1 MKYLIPC
8 VLAAVSPVF
17 SQAGDCRK
25 PFVADLAA
33 GGNVSLTLR
42 AGQIEVVGMR
52 RDGIRVTCD
61 IANRTDA
68 SRVKISFAAGRIRV
82 QGGPDNGVNYKIEVP
97 EKTGVVI
104 RATAGDMQVRGL
116 VGDKDIEL
124 KAGNLTVDVGDPA
137 LYRVAEGHVMAG
149 SISASPFGSQKD
161 GLFRSFRKDNSS
173 GQYRLRA
180 ELLAGNLTLK

>member
-1 MKYLIPC
+1 M
-8 VLAAVSPVF
+8 
-17 SQAGDCRK
+17 
-25 PFVADLAA
+25 
-33 GGNVSLTLR
+33 TLR
-42 AGQIEVVGMR
+42 AGQIEVVGTSR
-52 RDGIRVTCD
+52 EGIRITCD
-61 IANRTDA
+61 ILNRADA

-82 QGGPDNGVNYKIEVP
+82 HGGPDNGVNYRIEVP

-104 RATAGDMQVRGL
+104 RATAGDMQVKGL

-124 KAGNLTVDVGDPA
+124 RAGNLTVDVGDPG

-149 SISASPFGSQKD
+149 NISARPFGSQKD

-180 ELLAGNLTLK
+180 ELMAGDLTLK